1 MRKGGGE
8 GGGGGRSLPVGF
20 EALVLAHVSST
31 LADCSLIAVIEFT
44 PYVLI
49 AIAYLCTHPMQNQD
63 TRTDVA
69 HKPVVLSS
77 VTGYR
82 LASDPR
88 HEHACCME

>member
-1 MRKGGGE
+1 MTRHGGGGE
-8 GGGGGRSLPVGF
+8 EGVREGGGEGGGRSLPVGF
-20 EALVLAHVSST
+20 EALVWAHVSST

-69 HKPVVLSS
+69 HKPQCGALECH
-77 VTGYR
+77 R
-82 LASDPR
+82 L
-88 HEHACCME
+88 